1 MMVNFQARA
10 GKREAFLLEA
20 FLLLQSLQVSRHVQ
34 VTDSLGVTPF

>member
-20 FLLLQSLQVSRHVQ
+20 FFFNPSK
-34 VTDSLGVTPF
+34 SLGMFRSQIAWE